1 MGEKMIRLNIKDAA
15 IRVLIIES
23 LLDQADN
30 NTASLLSQGIDS
42 EWVENLRSLSS
53 RDALR
58 VSHFQN
64 VTMEVTLNEKQLSHA
79 FAQAADERRVRHLK
93 EYFVRHGASVSMIC
107 KMFKM
112 SSKEAKA
119 AKHLLLSEQ
128 RLGRPPMPNPYE
140 REDIHESWDKI
151 VKASPTSP
159 VREQLFSLHNIFP
172 SHTLATLWLVIN
184 EFEPYTNQGIAKN
197 NQQPAQ
203 QETKWDGG
211 SCVHKLA
218 NLSKRTTSNIT

>member
-64 VTMEVTLNEKQLSHA
+64 VTMEVTLNEK
-79 FAQAADERRVRHLK
+79 
-93 EYFVRHGASVSMIC
+93 
-107 KMFKM
+107 
-112 SSKEAKA
+112 
-119 AKHLLLSEQ
+119 
-128 RLGRPPMPNPYE
+128 
-140 REDIHESWDKI
+140 
-151 VKASPTSP
+151 
-159 VREQLFSLHNIFP
+159 
-172 SHTLATLWLVIN
+172 
-184 EFEPYTNQGIAKN
+184 
-197 NQQPAQ
+197 
-203 QETKWDGG
+203 
-211 SCVHKLA
+211 
-218 NLSKRTTSNIT
+218 

>member
-1 MGEKMIRLNIKDAA
+1 MIKLNVKDAA

-30 NTASLLSQGIDS
+30 DTASLLSQGIDS
-42 EWVENLRSLSS
+42 EWVENLRNLSS

-58 VSHFQN
+58 ASHFQN

-79 FAQAADERRVRHLK
+79 FAQAADERRVRQLK

-119 AKHLLLSEQ
+119 AKQLLLSEQ
-128 RLGRPPMPNPYE
+128 RLGRPPMPSPYE
-140 REDIHESWDKI
+140 REDIHDSWDKI
-151 VKASPTSP
+151 VKTNQNSPI
-159 VREQLFSLHNIFP
+159 REKIVLLHKIFP

-184 EFEPYTNQGIAKN
+184 EFEPFGNQGMATKN
-197 NQQPAQ
+197 DQSSQQG
-203 QETKWDGG
+203 TKWDGG
-211 SCVHKLA
+211 SCVHKLV
-218 NLSKRTTSNIT
+218 NLSKRTTSNIS